1 MQPLR
6 RLVPNFI
13 IEKYKANEMA
23 GSLEAAAIFV
33 DLSGFSN
40 MVDELSA
47 HGQSGAEVLAD
58 LMRQVFEPLVGAVYE
73 QGGFVIGYAGDAFNA
88 VFPADQAAGQAAQ
101 RCLSALLKMQAHLQE
116 YPELE
121 SPFGVFRFALKTG
134 MGYGNIRW
142 QMFQSKTDKHLTY
155 WMRGEGLNRAVFAEA
170 RANPGEIIVDPV
182 ALEQIRDVVETE
194 AADGAW
200 RVRSTTAP
208 LPEPLGITEPEP
220 ELTPNNL
227 FFSEELLSQPIIGEF
242 RHVVNLFI
250 DIPLNISDEALATPF
265 METVY
270 DLQDQY
276 GGFFLRPE
284 IGDKG
289 FNLLLFWGAPVAHER
304 DIEHA
309 LNFVLELSTRT
320 KLTLRAGISYY
331 TAYAGF
337 MGAPLREDYTAYG
350 WGITLAARLMT
361 YAYKGEFWVNEEIAQ
376 RARHSFILQDLG
388 KFKLKGF
395 AEKQRIYQLV
405 GRKSEKQA
413 IYPGKMIGRAAELD
427 QLNTFLK
434 PLHEAKFAGALIVNG
449 DAGIGKSRL
458 LYACR
463 NSEETK
469 DLPATWIEIRADEL
483 VQDAFNPFKPWL
495 RRRFGI
501 NEYESDDKNW
511 ATFTRAIEMLAAS
524 LPDPELAS
532 ELKRTD
538 SVLAALVNLRKSESL
553 YETLDAKSRYENT
566 FIALSMLLRAES
578 HQRPIII
585 FLEDARWLDDASSEF
600 LAYFMRALNAENE
613 YPIALIASQ
622 RPEGKL
628 PFANEAHTQTITLG
642 KLSQENIQTLA
653 NDILDTPIDDELVT
667 LLAQRAEGN
676 PFYTEQILRYLSENE
691 LLTQDE
697 NGVYSALPEAQTSL
711 PMDIRAVM
719 IARLDRLTQKVRE
732 TVQTASVLGREF
744 IVDILVRMLHSQRE
758 QLPTYVHAAEQASI
772 WAHISEIQYLFHHAL
787 LRDAAYSMQLEARQR
802 DLHMLAFSAMEELYQ
817 DDLSAHYGELAYH
830 AEKGGLNAKALH
842 YLIKAGDQAQSAYQN
857 RQVLDYFTRAL
868 TLLDEDAQQER
879 FALLLKRVEA
889 FYNLGDSAGQ
899 LIDLAAAEQI
909 ANALNDDTLKART
922 RIRQAYHASI
932 MGDYS
937 EAVQFAAEAM
947 RAAQKAGDDE
957 TLLSAYIVLPDA
969 LSQTGKL
976 FSARERAEEGLAFAR
991 KVKNRQREASALNAL
1006 GLVNIAL
1013 ENPASAQGYQEQALD
1028 IAREI
1033 KDRYLEGKILNN
1045 FAISTSSQGD
1055 YQAGKDY
1062 FTQALAV
1069 FREQGNQTGKG
1080 LALANLGWV
1089 SGMLGEYEEAMRYY
1103 ERSLVITRELAQK
1116 HEEIFTYFN
1125 LSATCYGMGLAKEA
1139 KEWAETGLTFA
1150 QKLKYRGGEAWGYYY
1165 LGLAQLLAKA
1175 FAEAVEA
1182 LLKSIEIRAEL
1193 RQPALIAEARAGLV
1207 EAYAAAGVHDAA
1219 LKEAEAVLKYIEKNQ
1234 ALEGSEEPLRIY
1246 HFVYKCL
1253 QSDKDPRAATLLQ
1266 NAKALMKTQVEKLH
1280 TKEARQTFVE
1290 NVTWRRAIAEA

>member
-13 IEKYKANEMA
+13 IEKYKANEMV
-23 GSLEAAAIFV
+23 GSLEGAAIFV

-47 HGQSGAEVLAD
+47 HGQTGAEVLAD

-73 QGGFVIGYAGDAFNA
+73 QGGFVVGYAGDAFNA
-88 VFPADQAAGQAAQ
+88 VFPADQAPGQAAQ
-101 RCLSALLKMQAHLQE
+101 RCLSALQKMQAHLQE

-182 ALEQIRDVVETE
+182 ALEQIMDVVETE

-200 RVRSTTAP
+200 RVRKITAP

-220 ELTPNNL
+220 ELAPNNL

-270 DLQDQY
+270 DLQEQY

-309 LNFVLELSTRT
+309 LNFVLDLSTRT

-413 IYPGKMIGRAAELD
+413 IYPGKMIGRGTELA
-427 QLNTFLK
+427 QLNAFLK
-434 PLHEAKFAGALIVNG
+434 PLHETKFAGALIVSG

-458 LYACR
+458 LYAYR
-463 NSEETK
+463 NSEKTK

-483 VQDAFNPFKPWL
+483 VHDAFNPFKPWL
-495 RRRFGI
+495 RKRFGI

-538 SVLAALVNLRKSESL
+538 SVLAALVNLRKPDSF
-553 YETLDAKSRYENT
+553 YETLDAKARYENT
-566 FIALSMLLRAES
+566 FIALSTLLRAES

-585 FLEDARWLDDASSEF
+585 FLEDAHWLDDASGEF
-600 LAYFMRALNAENE
+600 LAYFMRVLNAEHGT
-613 YPIALIASQ
+613 PLALIATQ
-622 RPEGKL
+622 RPEGVL
-628 PFANEAHTQTITLG
+628 PFANEAYTQKLILG

-653 NDILDTPIDDELVT
+653 NDILNAPIDDELVA

-676 PFYTEQILRYLSENE
+676 PFYSEQILRYLVENR
-691 LLTQDE
+691 LLSMNKD
-697 NGVYSALPEAQTSL
+697 GVFSASPEAQTSL
-711 PMDIRAVM
+711 PMDIRSVM
-719 IARLDRLTQKVRE
+719 IARLDRLAQKVRE

-802 DLHMLAFSAMEELYQ
+802 DLHMLAFNAMEELYQ
-817 DDLSAHYGELAYH
+817 DDLSTHYSELAYH
-830 AEKGGLNAKALH
+830 AEKGGLNPKALH
-842 YLIKAGDQAQSAYQN
+842 YLILAGDQAMSAYQN
-857 RQVLDYFTRAL
+857 RQAIDYFTRAL
-868 TLLDEDAQQER
+868 AHLPENKKREHFELLI
-879 FALLLKRVEA
+879 KRVECH
-889 FYNLGDSAGQ
+889 YNLGDSAAQ
-899 LIDLAAAEQI
+899 KTDLGTLD
-909 ANALNDDTLKART
+909 ALTKEIGDEKITART
-922 RIRQAYHASI
+922 LIRRAYHASI
-932 MGDYS
+932 IGEY
-937 EAVQFAAEAM
+937 QN
-947 RAAQKAGDDE
+947 AAQYATQAISLAKNTNE
-957 TLLSAYIVLPDA
+957 QEVLLSAYIILPDA
-969 LSQTGKL
+969 LSHSSKPTE
-976 FSARERAEEGLAFAR
+976 ARAYAQEGLDFAR
-991 KVKNRQREASALNAL
+991 KINNLHREASALNAL
-1006 GLVNIAL
+1006 GLVTLELDGPIAAQPYQKKSL
-1013 ENPASAQGYQEQALD
+1013 EIAQQT
-1028 IAREI
+1028 
-1033 KDRYLEGKILNN
+1033 KDRNLEGKALNN
-1045 FAISTSSQGD
+1045 LALSSVSRGD
-1055 YQAGKDY
+1055 YETGRQY
-1062 FTQALAV
+1062 FEQTLKV
-1069 FREQGNQTGKG
+1069 FQEQGNQLGRG
-1080 LALANLGWV
+1080 LALTNLGWV
-1089 SGMLGEYEEAMRYY
+1089 SSILGDYPVAMQYY
-1103 ERSLVITRELAQK
+1103 ERALTDAQQLGQR
-1116 HEEIFTYFN
+1116 HEEIYTYIN
-1125 LSATCYGMGLAKEA
+1125 LSASAYGQNSAENAEKWAQTSLTLAKELNDSAA
-1139 KEWAETGLTFA
+1139 KAWAYF
-1150 QKLKYRGGEAWGYYY
+1150 Y
-1165 LGLAQLLAKA
+1165 LGYAQLLGEN
-1175 FAEAVEA
+1175 FADAE
-1182 LLKSIEIRAEL
+1182 KSFLESLEIRITAKT
-1193 RQPALIAEARAGLV
+1193 PALIAEARSGLL
-1207 EAYAAAGVHDAA
+1207 ETYSAQEKT
-1219 LKEAEAVLKYIEKNQ
+1219 KEAKETAKQVLDYIEQDKK
-1234 ALEGSEEPLRIY
+1234 LHGTEEPLRIY
-1246 HFVYKCL
+1246 LAVYRWLKKEKDSRSKAIL
-1253 QSDKDPRAATLLQ
+1253 QQAKTLMEAQ
-1266 NAKALMKTQVEKLH
+1266 ASKLNSA
-1280 TKEARQTFVE
+1280 EARQRFIE
-1290 NVTWRRAIAEA
+1290 NVPWRRALQDA